1 MGHFLSKGVRIYEHR
16 EYGEYVDRERNAYN
30 FYQGMAE
37 VEDLMLNPSVR
48 LIGVGSES
56 GAMVAHF
63 RWLH

>member
-16 EYGEYVDRERNAYN
+16 ESGGFTDVSRDAYN
-30 FYQGMAE
+30 YYQGMSE
-37 VEDLMLNPSVR
+37 VEDMLLNPNVR

-56 GAMVAHF
+56 GAMVVHF